1 MQPVLIAGWEKIR
14 GNVTWTQRLPRIM
27 IWVVVVR
34 SGAGHFVNT
43 QVWLRESEKRRHM
56 WPASQNI
63 NWWELQTSLGRPVF
77 SVLLKRQSSRG
88 WEEYVWDTWWTLSKS
103 CSLKMGKEILQQRS
117 LGQDEKW
124 IRASA
129 GLRPSAENIS
139 ILWRRVEELSYIQH
153 GEWRVLGQMSNNTN
167 GLWEHRLPQERK
179 EGKVRL
185 GWKWWKYAKEW
196 PYLTESY

>member
-1 MQPVLIAGWEKIR
+1 MQPVLIAGWEKVR
-14 GNVTWTQRLPRIM
+14 GNVTWTQKLPGIM

-34 SGAGHFVNT
+34 SGAGHFVNA
-43 QVWLRESEKRRHM
+43 QVCLRESENRRHM
-56 WPASQNI
+56 WPASWNI

-77 SVLLKRQSSRG
+77 GVLLKRQSSRG
-88 WEEYVWDTWWTLSKS
+88 WEEYVWYTWWTLSKS
-103 CSLKMGKEILQQRS
+103 CSHKMGKEILQQRS

-124 IRASA
+124 IRAST

-139 ILWRRVEELSYIQH
+139 ILWRRLEELSYIQH

-167 GLWEHRLPQERK
+167 GLWEYRLPPERK

-185 GWKWWKYAKEW
+185 GWKGWKYPKEW
-196 PYLTESY
+196 AYLTELH